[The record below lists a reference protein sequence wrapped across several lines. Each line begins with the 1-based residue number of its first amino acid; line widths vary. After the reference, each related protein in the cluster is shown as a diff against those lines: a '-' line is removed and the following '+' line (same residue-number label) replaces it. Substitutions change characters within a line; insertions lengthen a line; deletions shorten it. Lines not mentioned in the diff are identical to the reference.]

1 MHLKGLVL
9 YGDGLDRNRMRRDSS
24 EGKIMTAI
32 TKKVFII
39 FTALL
44 LIASFLAGCAS
55 KKEDIIKC
63 SKCNLSPAEL
73 KKQYDEK
80 RN

>member
-1 MHLKGLVL
+1 
-9 YGDGLDRNRMRRDSS
+9 MRPDSS
-24 EGKIMTAI
+24 EGKIMTVI
-32 TKKVFII
+32 IRKVFTLFI
-39 FTALL
+39 ALL
-44 LIASFLAGCAS
+44 LMSSFLAGCAA

>member
-1 MHLKGLVL
+1 
-9 YGDGLDRNRMRRDSS
+9 
-24 EGKIMTAI
+24 MTVI
-32 TKKVFII
+32 IKKVLTLFI
-39 FTALL
+39 ALL
-44 LIASFLAGCAS
+44 LMFSFLAGCAA

>member
-1 MHLKGLVL
+1 L
-9 YGDGLDRNRMRRDSS
+9 YDAGSGRNEMRS
-24 EGKIMTAI
+24 ERIEGRTMIVMI
-32 TKKVFII
+32 RKVVTL

-44 LIASFLAGCAS
+44 LITSFLAGCAA

-80 RN
+80 RD